1 MSIKRKTST
10 NTLLQD
16 GDPPPFILS
25 KGSSPIIFTSPH
37 NGIAVPCA
45 LHQTLGMDEDWFY
58 KAHEAQD
65 LHIGAV
71 LKELKNQRPSSST
84 LEAVYSRLMID
95 LNRRPDDSIPPA
107 SSEYP
112 ELLIA
117 QNDMKNCNVY
127 QRVKRLKEIYEPYH
141 NAKTQLIEDI
151 RSQNE
156 NRVLVFDLHS
166 FTPEWRGERRDV
178 EIGTIRCQKSPL
190 SRAFEN
196 YLREGQDDFNFIS
209 GEPYRVADRDVNVA
223 RILCQNN
230 KLPYFGLEI
239 RNDLIA
245 NAEGVQRVVKMIN
258 DGIEHIMQHAD
269 VENIMKPQLLTDDG
283 KHTPCDKTENIPFD
297 TWSI

>member
-1 MSIKRKTST
+1 
-10 NTLLQD
+10 
-16 GDPPPFILS
+16 
-25 KGSSPIIFTSPH
+25 
-37 NGIAVPCA
+37 
-45 LHQTLGMDEDWFY
+45 
-58 KAHEAQD
+58 
-65 LHIGAV
+65 
-71 LKELKNQRPSSST
+71 
-84 LEAVYSRLMID
+84 
-95 LNRRPDDSIPPA
+95 
-107 SSEYP
+107 
-112 ELLIA
+112 
-117 QNDMKNCNVY
+117 MKNCNVY

-230 KLPYFGLEI
+230 NLPYFGLEI